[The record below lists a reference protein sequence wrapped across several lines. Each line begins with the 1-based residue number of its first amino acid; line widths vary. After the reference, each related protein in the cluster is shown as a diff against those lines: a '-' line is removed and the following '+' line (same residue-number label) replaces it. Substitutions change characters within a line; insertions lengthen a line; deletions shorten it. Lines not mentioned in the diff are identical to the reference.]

1 MQNYCKIFKSS
12 SKGKVSFLVTQQLL
26 NSAYEKARTAKKKG
40 MLVLSIPAEE
50 GYKYVLECV
59 ITKERT

>member
-40 MLVLSIPAEE
+40 MLILSIPAEE

-59 ITKERT
+59 ITKEKT

>member
-12 SKGKVSFLVTQQLL
+12 AKGKVSFLVTQQLL

-59 ITKERT
+59 ITKERA